1 MLGSEA
7 LVREAL
13 ATEALATEA
22 LATEALATE
31 ALATEAAATKALA
44 TQALATKAL
53 ATEALATEALATEAP
68 AKTAPA
74 REALARIQ
82 TLRQLSKRKSKTWQ
96 PVDDGGALEKVA
108 YVSEGGAS
116 TDVSDSI
123 RVLSALEERATAP
136 SRVPRIPSVGLRRPH
151 IDGKQRCVST
161 NGSGLRTSTA
171 LSVMQELTAF
181 GPSEA
186 VICD

>member
-22 LATEALATE
+22 LATEAP
-31 ALATEAAATKALA
+31 ATKALA
-44 TQALATKAL
+44 TKALATKAL

-82 TLRQLSKRKSKTWQ
+82 TLRQVSKRKSRTWQ
-96 PVDDGGALEKVA
+96 STMEEYSKRLLMSAKGEQARMLVTRYGFCRLSK
-108 YVSEGGAS
+108 SE
-116 TDVSDSI
+116 
-123 RVLSALEERATAP
+123 
-136 SRVPRIPSVGLRRPH
+136 LRRPVV
-151 IDGKQRCVST
+151 C
-161 NGSGLRTSTA
+161 L
-171 LSVMQELTAF
+171 AF
-181 GPSEA
+181 HPL
-186 VICD
+186 D